1 MEPRPRLALGVSRLR
16 GGRCTTIAPGAR
28 WSGRRESH
36 PHDPPWQGGTL
47 LIGLVRM
54 RWSGWRVLPPRPSVP
69 QTDALLAELHPAEL
83 VGAVG
88 LEPHLRG
95 QTPSVLPI
103 ERRARV
109 EVVEVVGFAP
119 TISWFRTRRDDWAS
133 LHLDEMAPAATGPR
147 DRHGC
152 TRSGGNAWGTSRRE
166 WSRRR
171 DSHPCSWCCKPVPL
185 LLGHVDVSG
194 WGNRTRTYIDG
205 VRTRCAADCT
215 IPQWWTPRVL
225 PPVFPAYQA
234 GAVTIWPDVR
244 VSGWSRG
251 TCTLTLPINSRA
263 LHYFSFGPTVK
274 WHSRGDLHPHSRIE
288 SPEA

>member
-1 MEPRPRLALGVSRLR
+1 MHSPERAWEARASLRRPRPR
-16 GGRCTTIAPGAR
+16 GA
-28 WSGRRESH
+28 GC
-36 PHDPPWQGGTL
+36 GT
-47 LIGLVRM
+47 
-54 RWSGWRVLPPRPSVP
+54 
-69 QTDALLAELHPAEL
+69 
-83 VGAVG
+83 
-88 LEPHLRG
+88 
-95 QTPSVLPI
+95 
-103 ERRARV
+103 
-109 EVVEVVGFAP
+109 
-119 TISWFRTRRDDWAS
+119 
-133 LHLDEMAPAATGPR
+133 
-147 DRHGC
+147 C
-152 TRSGGNAWGTSRRE
+152 TRSIRGTGPAFLSMNFPSVVERATGVAPVSSAWKAGTSAARSGLHE
-166 WSRRR
+166 WSPRR